1 MEETSFATV
10 SSVARILLVAAY
22 IRVSTDEQKL
32 RGISL
37 DSQRM
42 HLEKYAQEHNMKI
55 VEWYVDE
62 GVSGRKPIA
71 KRPEL
76 QRMIQDAEKGKFEQ
90 IIFVKLDRFFR
101 SVREYHECM
110 RRIEPV
116 EWVATEEDYDLTTAQ
131 GRMLVNMKITIA
143 EMEADTGSER
153 VRMVNDYKIANG
165 QWLSGNCT
173 FGFTY
178 ALDKETGKRRVMKD
192 PKTQHIVEDMLRHV
206 MLHQSIKSTM
216 WHLKETYGIDMHYS
230 NLSKYLKKPI
240 LYGSYRGN
248 SNFCEGY
255 MTKEEWDKM
264 QNVTRRNVRQNT
276 TENRAYWFSG
286 LIRCPECGRL
296 LKGGV
301 YTGTRKGGG
310 HYVYKQYRCQNKHF
324 SAGRC
329 SFGKSIFEN
338 TFERMLLSNIE
349 DLLKDAEV
357 QSVKVAAKN
366 AKKAKPDVDKINEQI
381 DRLNYSWRTGKIR
394 TIEQYEKDFEEL
406 NKQLHDALVG
416 SEHDEVRDYT
426 HIREVLSGGWK
437 KIYKALDDEH
447 KRSFWRSIIE
457 SIEVEWTSDVKRI
470 KSIKFF

>member
-10 SSVARILLVAAY
+10 SGMAKILLVAAY

-42 HLEKYAQEHNMKI
+42 HLENYAKAHNMKI

-76 QRMIQDAEKGKFEQ
+76 QRMIQDAEKGKFEK

-101 SVREYHECM
+101 SVGEYHECM
-110 RRIEPV
+110 RRIGPV
-116 EWVATEEDYDLTTAQ
+116 EWIATEEKYDLTTAN
-131 GRMLVNMKITIA
+131 GRMMVNAKLMVA
-143 EMEADTGSER
+143 ELEADTGSER

-178 ALDKETGKRRVMKD
+178 TLDKETGRRRVMKD
-192 PKTQHIVEDMLRHV
+192 PETRHIVEDMLRHV
-206 MLHQSIKSTM
+206 MTHQSTRATM
-216 WHLKETYGIDMHYS
+216 HYLKETYGIDMLYS
-230 NLSKYLKKPI
+230 TIARYLKKPI

-255 MTKEEWDKM
+255 LTKEEWDKM
-264 QNVTRRNVRQNT
+264 QNITRRNVRKN
-276 TENRAYWFSG
+276 TENRAYLFSG
-286 LIRCPECGRL
+286 LIRCPECGLL
-296 LKGGV
+296 LKGGTNV
-301 YTGTRKGGG
+301 ETRKGEK
-310 HYVYKQYRCQNKHF
+310 YVYKTYRCHNRHF

-329 SFGKSIFEN
+329 TFGKVIFEG
-338 TFERMLLSNIE
+338 TIEKLMLANIE

-357 QSVKVAAKN
+357 NSAKVAAKN
-366 AKKAKPDVDKINEQI
+366 AKKVKPNVDAINEQI

-394 TIEQYEKDFEEL
+394 TVEQYEKEFEEL

-416 SEHDEVRDYT
+416 SDHEEVRDYT
-426 HIREVLSGGWK
+426 HVQEVLAGGWK
-437 KIYKALDDEH
+437 KVYKALDDEH

-457 SIEVEWTSDVKRI
+457 SIEIEWTSDVKRI
-470 KSIKFF
+470 KSIEFF